1 MFGKLNLL
9 LGAGIVVCLGL
20 AFLVRRDYSEPNY
33 ELVPERQMGRSPAF
47 GAYAPNPNFPHG
59 LTLRQPPAHT
69 IARGTQLF
77 PYDSSPLPAL
87 GASTVGLMGSVL
99 GEGPLI
105 GAWALIAERADA
117 SLPKLAGAELKNPLS
132 VGHPHAQE
140 HGALL
145 YATYCQ
151 VCHGTTGKGDGIVSE
166 RGVKPVLSFLAPQA
180 EQMKDGA
187 MFHIITYGKG
197 NMPSH
202 AAQLSPTDRWSA
214 ILHIR
219 VLQNRFTEFPSVSLA
234 ETKEVYEKNCMPC
247 HGKDGDG
254 SLLRATKPTLP
265 DFNSLAWQF
274 SKSNVE
280 IANRIE
286 YGDEPLMPSFRYKLT
301 RDQILALS
309 IYIRSFAIK
318 ESGPVAK
325 VAIPTSA
332 AGMTPVQI
340 YRAFCLACHNRDGK
354 GGIVR
359 PVMPD
364 IPDFTLAGWH
374 TSKKDAELSK
384 SILTGGKF
392 MPSMKDK
399 LAAVDADRMAKFVRS
414 FKNPKFILEPES
426 QDIALVEKE
435 KAKEKK
441 KDLNGKANA
450 VTVVTSPDIALR
462 LRSAS
467 VLYREYCIAC
477 HGPDGTGVAAMR
489 VTLPLLPDFTTA
501 PFHTQH
507 SDAQLLISILD
518 GKGTQMPANRGRVN
532 EAQARD
538 LTLLLRAFGPAGIGG
553 GNPGPDDGAFQGQF
567 RQLQQQWETLERQL
581 RALKQGSPKS

>member
-9 LGAGIVVCLGL
+9 LGASIVVCLGL
-20 AFLVRRDYSEPNY
+20 AFLVQRDYSEPNY
-33 ELVPERQMGRSPAF
+33 ELVPERQMARSPAF
-47 GAYAPNPNFPHG
+47 GAFVPNPNFPDG

-77 PYDSSPLPAL
+77 PHDASPLPAL
-87 GASTVGLMGSVL
+87 GASTVGLMGAPL
-99 GEGPLI
+99 GDGAWI

-132 VGHPHAQE
+132 VGHPHAKE

-214 ILHIR
+214 VLHIR
-219 VLQNRFTEFPSVSLA
+219 VLQNRFTEFPNVSLA
-234 ETKEVYEKNCMPC
+234 ETKKVYENNCMPC

-318 ESGPVAK
+318 ESGPTAK

-332 AGMTPVQI
+332 AGLTEVQI
-340 YRAFCLACHNRDGK
+340 FRTFCVPCHNRDGK
-354 GGIVR
+354 GEANR
-359 PVMPD
+359 KNWPD
-364 IPDFTLAGWH
+364 IPDFTLAAWH
-374 TSKKDAELSK
+374 AGKKDAELSK
-384 SILTGGKF
+384 AILSGGKV

-399 LAAVDADRMAKFVRS
+399 LTVADADRMAKFVRR
-414 FKNPKFILEPES
+414 FQDGKFALEPES
-426 QDIALVEKE
+426 ADIPPVPDKEKE
-435 KAKEKK
+435 KDPKTIVKGKPIPVPTDPEIAK
-441 KDLNGKANA
+441 
-450 VTVVTSPDIALR
+450 R
-462 LRSAS
+462 LRTAG
-467 VLYREYCIAC
+467 VLFREFCIAC

-489 VTLPLLPDFTTA
+489 VTLPLLPDFTKA
-501 PFHTQH
+501 AFQTQH
-507 SDAQLLISILD
+507 SDPQILISILD

-532 EAQARD
+532 EAQVRD
-538 LTLLLRAFGPAGIGG
+538 LVLFVRAFGPAGVGG
-553 GNPGPDDGAFQGQF
+553 GTPGAADGEFPLQFQ
-567 RQLQQQWETLERQL
+567 QLQQQWETLERQL